1 VYGDERLAGG
11 TDFVTSVTDDSAP
24 IDSATPATPGARTGG
39 RLVGVIDQHTY
50 TIPDDGL
57 SIGRDPGC
65 DVVLGIPGVSRRH
78 ADVVP
83 GSLGYLIKDSSMNG
97 VYVNGARVSQAR
109 WLGVGDVIRIG
120 TEEFR
125 FEAEVDRSTPGSA
138 QLGNTG
144 FVASVRG
151 ASASSAARTPLPSL
165 RMEDGALAMIEL
177 MSGGALRGRRVAIT
191 KSLVRVGRGPQNE
204 VVIPDESVS
213 GSHATLERR
222 GEEWFILDVSSRN
235 GTFVRQERIE
245 RETKLQGPTVI
256 QFGNVQ
262 AMFVPRRNS

>member
-1 VYGDERLAGG
+1 
-11 TDFVTSVTDDSAP
+11 
-24 IDSATPATPGARTGG
+24 
-39 RLVGVIDQHTY
+39 
-50 TIPDDGL
+50 
-57 SIGRDPGC
+57 
-65 DVVLGIPGVSRRH
+65 VLGIPGVSRRH
-78 ADVVP
+78 ADIVP

-97 VYVNGARVSQAR
+97 VYVNGSRVSQAR

-125 FEAEVDRSTPGSA
+125 FEAEVDRSTPGTA
-138 QLGNTG
+138 QLGATG
-144 FVASVRG
+144 FVASVSRPG
-151 ASASSAARTPLPSL
+151 TATPSPRTPLPSL

-177 MSGGALRGRRVAIT
+177 MTEGALRGRRVPIT
-191 KSLVRVGRGPQNE
+191 KSLVRVGRGPNNE

-222 GEEWFILDVSSRN
+222 GDEWFILDVRSRN

-245 RETKLQGPTVI
+245 KETKLQGPTVL

-262 AMFVPRRNS
+262 AMFIPRRSP